1 MTTKNF
7 DDVLTTTRDARG
19 VVTLTLNDPARFNA
33 LGAEMLSALQQAL
46 DDAGRDES
54 VRVVVLA
61 AAGKAFCAGHN
72 LKDMAANPE
81 LAYYQ
86 KLFAQCSRMM
96 LTIHK
101 LPVPVI
107 ARVQGMATAAGCQL
121 VAQCDLAVAADSAS
135 FATSGIH
142 YGLFCATPSVPLVRN
157 VPAKRAMEMLL
168 TGDFIDAPTALA
180 QGLLNRVVPA
190 DALDAEVEKLVESIL
205 QKPRVAVA
213 MGKALVYQQREL
225 GIDAAYQLAGQT
237 MATTETPM
245 LEDVGRW
252 AEAFLRPTVLVEFA
266 ALAACL
272 GLAWLLVSLLQ
283 RGLHRGDP
291 RSILF
296 GTRIVDGALFPLA
309 LLCLAYVA
317 RTVLLQWVPLAVFK
331 VAVPVLVSLVVI
343 RIGVKVLQVAY
354 PDAAWVRPIERSIS
368 WLAWLGMVLWVTG
381 LLPLV
386 LEE

>member
-1 MTTKNF
+1 MTNSN
-7 DDVLTTTRDARG
+7 DLLQIARDTRG
-19 VVTLTLNDPARFNA
+19 VVTLTLNDPTRFNA
-33 LGAEMLSALQQAL
+33 LGSEMLTALQQAL

-72 LKDMAANPE
+72 LKDMAAHPE

-101 LPVPVI
+101 LSVPVI

-121 VAQCDLAVAADSAS
+121 VAQCDLAVAADAAS

-180 QGLLNRVVPA
+180 QGLVNRVVPA
-190 DALDAEVEKLVESIL
+190 DALDAEVEQLVQSIL

-237 MATTETPM
+237 MATNMMDEAAQ
-245 LEDVGRW
+245 EGARAF
-252 AEAFLRPTVLVEFA
+252 AEKRQP
-266 ALAACL
+266 
-272 GLAWLLVSLLQ
+272 AWK
-283 RGLHRGDP
+283 R
-291 RSILF
+291 
-296 GTRIVDGALFPLA
+296 
-309 LLCLAYVA
+309 
-317 RTVLLQWVPLAVFK
+317 
-331 VAVPVLVSLVVI
+331 
-343 RIGVKVLQVAY
+343 
-354 PDAAWVRPIERSIS
+354 
-368 WLAWLGMVLWVTG
+368 
-381 LLPLV
+381 
-386 LEE
+386 